1 METNIVMAK
10 RVLMLNR
17 QSEKSYG
24 LFIPNYNKETGEIS
38 GGHGVYWF
46 PKSLATLVPTGKEFF
61 TEIEYIVT
69 APEWLFIKQR
79 ITDYEIVEMPVRGSN

>member
-1 METNIVMAK
+1 MNKTIMAK

-24 LFIPNYNKETGEIS
+24 FFIPTFDATGKVIA
-38 GGHGVYWF
+38 GNGVYWF
-46 PKSLATLVPTGKEFF
+46 PKSLATLVDTGKKFF
-61 TEIEYIVT
+61 TEVVYEVT